1 MIETLRGKLLD
12 PDEKVRAAVCKL
24 YSQLDYETALHH
36 VSEAQLRRVA
46 ERGLDKKVTSLSPC
60 IPCHYLQTFSMLSGL
75 KPSIVLGS
83 STVLHIPRCEPLFY
97 FIFLQIEIL
106 LS

>member
-1 MIETLRGKLLD
+1 MGYSSASPSKGSLWKVRYLFSAHRHSFIVSNAETLGAKLLD

-46 ERGLDKKVTSLSPC
+46 ERGLDKKVTSFCLRVSFT
-60 IPCHYLQTFSMLSGL
+60 IHEFSACR
-75 KPSIVLGS
+75 PD
-83 STVLHIPRCEPLFY
+83 
-97 FIFLQIEIL
+97 
-106 LS
+106 

>member
-1 MIETLRGKLLD
+1 VIPITVLQHNFIGWSSEILSAKLLD

-46 ERGLDKKVTSLSPC
+46 ERGLDKKVTCSRFDFTSLL
-60 IPCHYLQTFSMLSGL
+60 ILS
-75 KPSIVLGS
+75 
-83 STVLHIPRCEPLFY
+83 
-97 FIFLQIEIL
+97 
-106 LS
+106 